1 MNQPEQ
7 RSDVLKR
14 LKKRA
19 SDIQREIERRKKP
32 FNSWKPTGG
41 LVRDL
46 RMLRDAIS
54 EIEAS
59 RARQGENA

>member
-1 MNQPEQ
+1 MSAPQQ

-19 SDIQREIERRKKP
+19 SDIQRAIAHRKKP
-32 FNSWKPTGG
+32 GNRWKPTGG

-54 EIEAS
+54 EIEAR
-59 RARQGENA
+59 RACQGGE